1 MGQECGCILR
11 WADSCGVRTPL
22 LIRVFKVVEQHVQEQ
37 KQRCAEAL
45 AQEAAWVRG
54 AGVGENQV
62 RPRNVLELKPAQLAE
77 QQVWA

>member
-1 MGQECGCILR
+1 M
-11 WADSCGVRTPL
+11 
-22 LIRVFKVVEQHVQEQ
+22 VEQHVQEQ

-62 RPRNVLELKPAQLAE
+62 RPRNVLELKPAQLAG